1 MTQRGSN
8 RDYVYEIVKNNIL
21 NMKLEPGTL
30 ISEKEIS
37 EKLKVSRT
45 PTREAFI
52 KLAEEE
58 LIVIYPQKGSF
69 VSLIDLEQ
77 VDEARFVRE
86 HMEAAILRIAC
97 ATFEEK
103 DLLDLEALISQQ
115 VIYSGNSDYEKA
127 NLEKLHALDEEF
139 HRTLFIK
146 CGKEW
151 TWNVI
156 QQMLGH
162 YKRFRNLLLAVYF
175 DWETIIL
182 QHMRIVEYIR
192 NRNFEMVEQELRS
205 HLKTRFEKDALLK
218 KYPNYFKESADRQF
232 PPLKKML

>member
-1 MTQRGSN
+1 MVTQRGSN
-8 RDYVYEIVKNNIL
+8 RDYVYNTVKDSIL
-21 NMKLEPGTL
+21 NMRLKPGML

-37 EKLKVSRT
+37 ERLQVSRT

-69 VSLIDLEQ
+69 VSLIDMAQ
-77 VDEARFVRE
+77 VEEARFVRE
-86 HMEAAILRIAC
+86 NMEVAVLKIAC
-97 ATFEEK
+97 RSFSEK

-115 VIYSGNSDYEKA
+115 VIYAGHDSYEKMH
-127 NLEKLHALDEEF
+127 ELDEEF
-139 HRTLFIK
+139 HRAIFYK
-146 CGKEW
+146 CGKAR

-162 YKRFRNLLLAVYF
+162 YKRFRNLLLEVYF

-182 QHMRIVEYIR
+182 QHTRIVEYIR
-192 NRNFEMVEQELRS
+192 RRDFDMAERELRIHVKS
-205 HLKTRFEKDALLK
+205 RFEKDELLK
-218 KYPNYFKESADRQF
+218 KYPNYFKESAERSMQ
-232 PPLKKML
+232 L